1 MLAVGKETDFVE
13 YPNKQL
19 IATDP
24 KKKTNVYFVEA
35 DSEELPFQKLSG
47 NSIFDWI
54 RPERFHKLTK
64 RWSLTKKEAKLISG
78 FFSKREDDSL
88 DLGEHDNYRVRSAF
102 EEIERLLIQALK
114 SVYNGPSGLKLR
126 PHFTG
131 EVFQGGSTQNCCI
144 QGPSGSGKTTWAV
157 DELMKPAYSR
167 HHIVVISA
175 TPTDPSFDR
184 LRRRRKKITTFVDLE
199 LIKEPMKLALLIN
212 ENRPT
217 LLFVDDVFDSLSQ
230 RNGSK
235 EATIRLWIADLV
247 TNVLTRGRVNNIST
261 WIVLHRP
268 KGGRITENLYG
279 ESSIVV
285 VFPRNNR
292 EVYAKM
298 VREKLGIAKKTVDTI
313 FERAGRSR
321 YIVFRIASPMCAIWE
336 TGAMLL

>member
-1 MLAVGKETDFVE
+1 MLAIGKENEFTE

-19 IATDP
+19 IAVDQ

-54 RPERFHKLTK
+54 DPERFHKLTK
-64 RWSLTKKEAKLISG
+64 RWTLTKKEAKLIST
-78 FFSKREDDSL
+78 FFSKREEDSL
-88 DLGEHDNYRVRSAF
+88 DLGDHDNYRVRSAF
-102 EEIERLLIQALK
+102 QEIEQLLIQALK
-114 SVYNGPSGLKLR
+114 SVYQGPTSLKLR
-126 PHFTG
+126 PHFSG
-131 EVFQGGSTQNCCI
+131 EVFQGGSTQNCMV

-157 DELMKPAYSR
+157 DELIKPAYSR

-184 LRRRRKKITTFVDLE
+184 LRKRRKKITTFVNLE
-199 LIKEPMKLALLIN
+199 LIKEPMSLELLMN

-230 RNGSK
+230 RTGSK

-247 TNVLTRGRVNNIST
+247 TNVLTRGRVHNIST

-268 KGGRITENLYG
+268 KGGRITENMYG
-279 ESSIVV
+279 EVSTIVI
-285 VFPRNNR
+285 FPRNNR
-292 EVYAKM
+292 ETYSKM
-298 VREKLGIAKKTVDTI
+298 VREKLGISKKVVETI
-313 FERAGRSR
+313 FARAGRSR
-321 YIVFRIASPMCAIWE
+321 YIVFRIASPMSAIWE